1 MAKKAKVKS
10 SKPTPAGGFDK
21 GARGVRLVH
30 QLVMATVIVE
40 CTKKDGSI
48 STGTGFIVDDGTA
61 AVTAYHVIRDAL
73 KVKLIRHPIEA
84 EVTGWTKGAYIVGVR
99 HGVPDPEVSEG
110 GILTQDLG
118 EGMESLWDI
127 DISIMRI
134 CEKFEGA
141 IPLQFDSEP
150 ALMGEE
156 ILFTGYPGG
165 GLNFETNISSC
176 YPVPLATKAIVAGAI
191 KFATDIDNGK
201 LNEYYYWLDRPSFP
215 GNSGGPVMRVKTG
228 KIVGVISATPFMPKT
243 IRIGTDMVN
252 SYIPDGYSIAYGTSN
267 LPRAIA
273 TTPRKQSTLLKL
285 KSV

>member
-1 MAKKAKVKS
+1 MAKKPKVKS

-21 GARGVRLVH
+21 GTRGVRLAS

-61 AVTAYHVIRDAL
+61 AVTAYHVIKDAL
-73 KVKLIRHPIEA
+73 KVKLIRQDIEA
-84 EVTGWTKGAYIVGVR
+84 VVLGWTLGAYIVGVR
-99 HGVPDPEVSEG
+99 HGVPDPKVSES
-110 GILTQDLG
+110 GILTENLG
-118 EGMESLWDI
+118 EGMESFWDI

-134 CEKFEGA
+134 SEKFEDA

-150 ALMGEE
+150 ALGGEE
-156 ILFTGYPGG
+156 VLFTGYPGG

-176 YPVPLATKAIVAGAI
+176 HPVPLVTKAIVAAAI
-191 KFATDIDNGK
+191 KFATDIDNAK
-201 LNEYYYWLDRPSFP
+201 LCEFYYWLDRPSFP

-243 IRIGTDMVN
+243 IHIGTDTVN

-273 TTPRKQSTLLKL
+273 TAPRRTQ
-285 KSV
+285 